1 MKKAFQSSYVFVFVL
16 LMLLSCGKSLPTLQN
31 IDITT
36 WVQDK
41 NACNGQRTK
50 MLIEFQNQKDKLLG
64 LSEAQIIELLGR
76 PDHNELYKR
85 NQKFYYYFLQPALHC
100 KSGGSN
106 EAMRLVVRFSAMGI
120 AKEVSVEF

>member
-1 MKKAFQSSYVFVFVL
+1 MKKAFQFNYVFVL
-16 LMLLSCGKSLPTLQN
+16 LVLVSCGKSLPTLQN
-31 IDITT
+31 IDLSS

-76 PDHNELYKR
+76 PDNNELYKR
-85 NQKFYYYFLQPALHC
+85 NQKFYYYFLEPAPHC
-100 KSGGSN
+100 NSRALN
-106 EAMRLVVRFSAMGI
+106 EASRLVVRFSAMGI
-120 AKEVSVEF
+120 AKEVSIES